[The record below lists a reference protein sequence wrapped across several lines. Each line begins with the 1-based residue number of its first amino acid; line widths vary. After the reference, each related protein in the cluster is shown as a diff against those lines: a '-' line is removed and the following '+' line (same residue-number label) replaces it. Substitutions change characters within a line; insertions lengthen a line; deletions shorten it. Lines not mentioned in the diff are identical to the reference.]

1 MSHKPESIVIRCFFY
16 AFITLNKRKQKAL
29 KNTQMVK
36 MSGLLCIRLVT
47 HLWVQSFIPDE
58 QKHVKQEENTFFFNL
73 KEIWKNKNW
82 KFYVMKK

>member
-1 MSHKPESIVIRCFFY
+1 
-16 AFITLNKRKQKAL
+16 
-29 KNTQMVK
+29 MVK

-73 KEIWKNKNW
+73 KEI
-82 KFYVMKK
+82 